1 MSHVTHT
8 FVLTMRELE
17 QDRGRRG
24 RGRNRCFGMTPM
36 PVFSPFSS
44 IDLLSREEKR
54 ERERERER
62 VKRNLQGLEVEVGRQ
77 METADADDA
86 PLSDFGDWR
95 QEKTF

>member
-1 MSHVTHT
+1 
-8 FVLTMRELE
+8 
-17 QDRGRRG
+17 
-24 RGRNRCFGMTPM
+24 MTPM

-54 ERERERER
+54 ERGRER
-62 VKRNLQGLEVEVGRQ
+62 VKRNVQGLEVEVGRQ

>member
-1 MSHVTHT
+1 
-8 FVLTMRELE
+8 
-17 QDRGRRG
+17 
-24 RGRNRCFGMTPM
+24 MTPM

-54 ERERERER
+54 ERGRER
-62 VKRNLQGLEVEVGRQ
+62 VKRNVQGLEVEVGRQ

-95 QEKTF
+95 QEKTFLYSLSRSRMM